1 MPLVDLAPCIQAVP
15 ATDPLKVY
23 GRVVEITGIIIKAT
37 GVKAS
42 IGESCSILSDG
53 VAMDAEVVG
62 FKDGKVLLMA
72 VGDLSSVKSGS
83 RVLSTGKKVAIKVSQ
98 DLIGRVV
105 NDRGEVID
113 GKGHI
118 SGKACALSC
127 MTPHPLKRKRISEPI
142 DLGIRAINGLLTCGK
157 GQRIG
162 IMSGSGVGKSVL
174 LGMMAKYTEASVNV
188 IALIGE
194 RGREVREFIEKDL
207 GEEGLRKSVVVVST
221 SEQPPLAKVRGALA
235 ATAIA
240 EYFRDRGENV
250 LLLMDSL
257 TRVAMAQRE
266 IGLAVGEPPTSK
278 GYTPSVFAL
287 LPKLLERVGTS
298 EGRGSITGIYTVL
311 VEGDDLADPIGDSAR
326 SILDGHIVLSR
337 DLAMENHYPAIDVL
351 QSISRVMPDIVD
363 ERHREYAS
371 KFIEVMATYKKFE
384 DMINL
389 GAYKSGSNPRVDHA
403 IKMVDTLKGYL
414 RQRMNERRDIADSL
428 QGLYFVF
435 KEEENI
441 HDATPENRIQGS
453 GAEGIY
459 PGTAPVGSQGV
470 LGSLPV

>member
-1 MPLVDLAPCIQAVP
+1 MQLVDLSSYREAVTG
-15 ATDPLKVY
+15 AEPLKVY

-42 IGESCSILSDG
+42 IGESCTILSEG
-53 VAMDAEVVG
+53 MSLDAEVVG
-62 FKDGKVLLMA
+62 FKDGHVLLMA
-72 VGDLSSVKSGS
+72 VGDLSDIKPGS
-83 RVLSTGKKVAIKVSQ
+83 RVLPAGKKVAVRVSQ
-98 DLIGRVV
+98 GLVGRVV
-105 NDRGEVID
+105 NDRGVVID
-113 GKGHI
+113 GKEHI
-118 SGKACALSC
+118 SGTECTLMSS
-127 MTPHPLKRKRISEPI
+127 TPHPLKRQRISEPI
-142 DLGIRAINGLLTCGK
+142 DLGIRAINGILTCGK

-162 IMSGSGVGKSVL
+162 IMAGSGVGKSVL
-174 LGMMAKYTEASVNV
+174 LGMMAKYTAATVNV

-207 GEEGLRKSVVVVST
+207 GPEGLKKSVVLVST
-221 SEQPPLAKVRGALA
+221 SDQPPLAKVRAALA

-287 LPKLLERVGTS
+287 LPRLLERVGTS

-311 VEGDDLADPIGDSAR
+311 VEGDDMADPVGDSAR
-326 SILDGHIVLSR
+326 AILDGHIVLSR
-337 DLAMENHYPAIDVL
+337 ELAMENHYPAIDIL

-363 ERHREYAS
+363 ARHKEYAA
-371 KFIEVMATYKKFE
+371 KFVETMATYKKFE

-389 GAYKSGSNPRVDHA
+389 GAYKSGSNPKVDYA
-403 IKMVDTLKGYL
+403 IKMIDTLRTYL
-414 RQRMNERRDIADSL
+414 RQGMKEQRDMADSL
-428 QGLYFVF
+428 QGLYCTF
-435 KEEENI
+435 E
-441 HDATPENRIQGS
+441 QG
-453 GAEGIY
+453 GAS
-459 PGTAPVGSQGV
+459 V
-470 LGSLPV
+470 

>member
-1 MPLVDLAPCIQAVP
+1 VPLVDLSSYRDAVSE
-15 ATDPLKVY
+15 TDPLKVY

-42 IGESCSILSDG
+42 VGESCSILSG
-53 VAMDAEVVG
+53 GLSVDAEVVG
-62 FKDGKVLLMA
+62 FKDGNVLLMA
-72 VGDLSSVKSGS
+72 VGDLSNIKSGS
-83 RVLSTGKKVAIKVSQ
+83 RVLAAGKKVSVSVSPA
-98 DLIGRVV
+98 LIGRVV
-105 NDRGEVID
+105 NDRGELID

-118 SGKACALSC
+118 RGTDCALMST
-127 MTPHPLKRKRISEPI
+127 TPHPLKRRRITEPI

-162 IMSGSGVGKSVL
+162 IISGSGVGKSVL
-174 LGMMAKYTEASVNV
+174 LGMMAKYTAATVNV

-207 GEEGLRKSVVVVST
+207 GPEGLKKSILVVST

-266 IGLAVGEPPTSK
+266 IGLAVGEPPTAK

-298 EGRGSITGIYTVL
+298 EGVGSITGIYTVL
-311 VEGDDLADPIGDSAR
+311 VEGDDLADPVGDSAR
-326 SILDGHIVLSR
+326 AILDGHIVLSR
-337 DLAMENHYPAIDVL
+337 ELAMENHYPAIDVL

-363 ERHREYAS
+363 AKHKEYAS
-371 KFIEVMATYKKFE
+371 KFIEIMATYKKFE
-384 DMINL
+384 DMVNL
-389 GAYKSGSNPRVDHA
+389 GAYKSGSNPKVDHA
-403 IKMVDTLKGYL
+403 IKMIDALKIYL
-414 RQRMNERRDIADSL
+414 TQGMNEQRDMADSL
-428 QGLYFVF
+428 QGLYCTF
-435 KEEENI
+435 EQGG
-441 HDATPENRIQGS
+441 AT
-453 GAEGIY
+453 
-459 PGTAPVGSQGV
+459 V
-470 LGSLPV
+470 